1 VTDTHGID
9 PQTVEELLRIA
20 RDVAREAGEL
30 AIEGRA
36 GAHIAGTKSA
46 ATDIVTQMDIAVER
60 LITRRLSELRPQDGI
75 LGEEGASSGG
85 ISGIT
90 WIVDPID
97 GTVNYLYGLPH
108 WGVSIAAAAGSPDP
122 REWTLLAGAVYDG
135 TRTLWSAGRG
145 LGSWRDET
153 PLKRTDAAPLSQ
165 SLLATG
171 FQYVASW
178 RAAQA
183 RVVAQ
188 ILPQVRDI
196 RRLGACSVDLCLVAA
211 GDLDVYYENGLNPWD
226 FAAGALVAEEAGVRI
241 GAADGGPAHHGLLIA
256 AMPRVWEELRDAI
269 VAAGG
274 ESPWDTP
281 TV

>member
-1 VTDTHGID
+1 MND
-9 PQTVEELLRIA
+9 LLDLAIHAAHQAGQLIRDNFA
-20 RDVAREAGEL
+20 TEKAVNEMKRRDVKLEL
-30 AIEGRA
+30 DVRSQ
-36 GAHIAGTKSA
+36 K
-46 ATDIVTQMDIAVER
+46 
-60 LITRRLSELRPQDGI
+60 LITELILAKYPDHAI
-75 LGEEGASSGG
+75 LGEEEGDLGG
-85 ISGIT
+85 QGEIE
-90 WIVDPID
+90 WIIDPID

-256 AMPRVWEELRDAI
+256 AMPQVWEELRDAI